1 MENIN
6 VMMTPYLD
14 EVNDIIEYESVDKLL
29 EITAERLIKSK
40 VDYEI
45 ILFIIAAMTVL
56 VVDYERSKNGGDL

>member
-1 MENIN
+1 
-6 VMMTPYLD
+6 MMTPYLD